1 MSAAS
6 IVDGHLV
13 GASFLSDARLARAL
27 AALKSRASLFRIL
40 GSYPRAVL

>member
-1 MSAAS
+1 M
-6 IVDGHLV
+6 DLEGHRDDP
-13 GASFLSDARLARAL
+13 ALSRAL